1 MLDETKATEF
11 ELILEGLLSAIEGM
25 RNGTARRDLVVND
38 RVLGRVI
45 TIKERVNA
53 MERKATEAK
62 RLLDEAIQH
71 ITSNEIQ
78 PGLEKLTVAETLT
91 REMIA
96 EGRMDYIQRQEG
108 ISFHKL
114 SDDSRNKQIMWYELK
129 EKYLPR
135 TREKL

>member
-96 EGRMDYIQRQEG
+96 EVRMDYIQRQEG

-129 EKYLPR
+129 EKYLPM

>member
-25 RNGTARRDLVVND
+25 RNGTAHRDLVVND

-96 EGRMDYIQRQEG
+96 EVRMDYIQRQEG

-129 EKYLPR
+129 EKSLPM

>member
-96 EGRMDYIQRQEG
+96 EVRMDYIQRQEG

-114 SDDSRNKQIMWYELK
+114 SDDSRNKQIMWYGLK
-129 EKYLPR
+129 EKYLPM

>member
-96 EGRMDYIQRQEG
+96 EVRMDYIQRQEG

>member
-96 EGRMDYIQRQEG
+96 EVRMDYIQRQEG

-129 EKYLPR
+129 EKSLPM

>member
-96 EGRMDYIQRQEG
+96 EARMDYIQRQEG

-129 EKYLPR
+129 EKYLPM